1 MKCIKIISFVVC
13 MAAVTS
19 FTSCSQKVSVQPVR
33 DENRTFADSGTMGGR
48 GEMSGSGNSAETMKI
63 TSENA
68 VDLSLLTGDEKNVSD
83 IKADSSLYLNLS
95 DLSYSKDGSSY
106 EALAYGKEVKVSDG
120 ISIKVSQ
127 SQSAGSYVKVSSSDS
142 TVRVVLSGTLKDGN
156 VEIEPKKN
164 STLLL
169 ELDGA
174 SISSLNYA
182 PINVSKASQTY
193 LVLTGK
199 NVLNDGRQYGRG
211 YSEVQGV
218 DYYSSDYSGEIEEG
232 AEVTKIWEEGSDT
245 KGSLY
250 TKGSL
255 IISGN
260 GSLDVNEGYKH
271 GIYAKDYIHVISGT
285 VTVNSSGRNCVRS
298 QNGFVME
305 GGTLNLNGT
314 GTHTNDQSRGIIV
327 EGDEENPGEGFIYIS
342 DGTVNI
348 NTTGKAI
355 SAKWDIEEDAETETT
370 DDDPNPVVVITGG
383 TFSITTSASVIED
396 EWSQNVTYHDVDG
409 IEVTEKESSSP
420 EGIEGKL
427 GVVIS
432 GGTFDINTTDD
443 SINASRDGD
452 GYVNISGG
460 KIYASSAK
468 GDCIDSN
475 GDINISGGTIVAL
488 STLGSEDG
496 FDCDGDLTFTGGLA
510 VGVSGSSRVYA
521 STSNKNNTQNVF
533 VLGSSVT
540 GSAGTTMA
548 VEDSS
553 GNPVFAFAIP
563 SGLSYG
569 LVVISSPNLESGK
582 TYSVKSGVSVSGGEN
597 FHGLY
602 TSMPK
607 VSGGSGDTSI
617 KTESGT
623 LVYNEGVSEGGF
635 GGFGGFGMGDPRSAD
650 GFPGGDF
657 KPGEMPP
664 DFNPDNFPGG
674 DFKPGDFPPDMN
686 GNRPERPNGEM
697 KGGKEGK
704 KKTR

>member
-1 MKCIKIISFVVC
+1 MKCIKIISFLAC

-19 FTSCSQKVSVQPVR
+19 FTSCSQKVSAQPVR
-33 DENRTFADSGTMGGR
+33 DENRTFAASGKMGGR
-48 GEMSGSGNSAETMKI
+48 GGMSGSGNSAETMKI

-68 VDLSLLTGDEKNVSD
+68 VDLSLLTGDEKKVSD
-83 IKADSSLYLNLS
+83 IKADSSLYVNLS

-106 EALAYGKEVKVSDG
+106 EALAYGEDVKVSDG

-142 TVRVVLSGTLKDGN
+142 TVKVVLSGTLKDGN

-211 YSEVQGV
+211 YSESQGV

-232 AEVTKIWEEGSDT
+232 AEVTKTWEEGSDT

-250 TKGSL
+250 AKGSL

-314 GTHTNDQSRGIIV
+314 GKHTNDQSRGIIV

-342 DGTVNI
+342 GGDVTI
-348 NTTGKAI
+348 NTVGKAI
-355 SAKWDIEEDAETETT
+355 SAKWDIEEDAETEST
-370 DDDPNPVVVITGG
+370 DDDPKPVVVITGG
-383 TFSITTSASVIED
+383 NFDITTSGQVIDD
-396 EWSQNVTYHDVDG
+396 EWSGNVTYYDSDG

-427 GVVIS
+427 GVVIE
-432 GGTFDINTTDD
+432 GGNFVIRTTDD
-443 SINASRDGD
+443 SINASRDG
-452 GYVNISGG
+452 GAFVNISGG
-460 KIYASSAK
+460 KLYASSSR

-475 GDINISGGTIVAL
+475 GDINISGGTLVAL

-496 FDCDGDLTFTGGLA
+496 FDCDGDLTFTGGVA
-510 VGVSGSSRVYA
+510 AGISGASKSYA
-521 STSNKNNTQNVF
+521 SSSNKNNSQNVF
-533 VLGSSVT
+533 VLGSSVA
-540 GSAGTTMA
+540 GKAGTTMA

-553 GNPVFAFAIP
+553 GKAVFAFTIP
-563 SGLSYG
+563 SGISYG
-569 LVVISSPNLESGK
+569 LVTISSPNLETGK
-582 TYSVKSGVSVSGGEN
+582 TYSVKSGVTVSGGEN
-597 FHGLY
+597 YYGLY
-602 TSMPK
+602 TSMPS

-617 KTESGT
+617 STEEGSFVYSSGAA
-623 LVYNEGVSEGGF
+623 EGGF
-635 GGFGGFGMGDPRSAD
+635 GRFGMGGARAGD
-650 GFPGGDF
+650 GNF
-657 KPGEMPP
+657 PP
-664 DFNPDNFPGG
+664 DGFNPDMMPEGFEGKG
-674 DFKPGDFPPDMN
+674 MKGE
-686 GNRPERPNGEM
+686 RPEPGMRGENEGRNGGM
-697 KGGKEGK
+697 KKM
-704 KKTR
+704 R

>member
-19 FTSCSQKVSVQPVR
+19 FTSCSQKVSAQPVR
-33 DENRTFADSGTMGGR
+33 DENRTFAASGKMGGR
-48 GEMSGSGNSAETMKI
+48 GGMSGSGNSAETMKI

-83 IKADSSLYLNLS
+83 IKADSSLYVDLS

-106 EALAYGKEVKVSDG
+106 EALAYGEEVTVSDG

-127 SQSAGSYVKVSSSDS
+127 SQSAGSYIKVSTSDS

-211 YSEVQGV
+211 YSESQGV
-218 DYYSSDYSGEIEEG
+218 DYYSSDYSGDIEEG
-232 AEVTKIWEEGSDT
+232 AEVTKTWEEGSDT
-245 KGSLY
+245 KGSIY

-271 GIYAKDYIHVISGT
+271 GIYSKDYIHLISGT
-285 VTVNSSGRNCVRS
+285 VNVTTTGRNCIRS

-305 GGTLNLNGT
+305 GGTVNLTGT
-314 GTHTNDQSRGIIV
+314 GSHTNDQSRGIIV

-342 DGTVNI
+342 GGDVTI
-348 NTTGKAI
+348 NTVGKAI
-355 SAKWDIEEDAETETT
+355 SAKWDIEEDAETEST
-370 DDDPNPVVVITGG
+370 DDDPKPVVVITGG
-383 TFSITTSASVIED
+383 NFDITTSGQVIDD
-396 EWSQNVTYHDVDG
+396 EWSGNVTYYDSDG

-427 GVVIS
+427 GVVIED
-432 GGTFDINTTDD
+432 GNFVIRTTDD
-443 SINASRDGD
+443 SINASRDG
-452 GYVNISGG
+452 GAFVNISGG
-460 KIYASSAK
+460 KIYASSSR

-496 FDCDGDLTFTGGLA
+496 FDCDGDLTFTGGVA
-510 VGVSGSSRVYA
+510 AGISGASKSYA
-521 STSNKNNTQNVF
+521 SSSNKNNSQNVF
-533 VLGSSVT
+533 VLGSSLA
-540 GSAGTTMA
+540 GKAGTTMA

-553 GNPVFAFAIP
+553 GKAVFAFTIP
-563 SGLSYG
+563 SGISYG
-569 LVVISSPNLESGK
+569 LVTISSPNLETGK
-582 TYSVKSGVSVSGGEN
+582 TYSVKSGVTVSGGEN
-597 FHGLY
+597 YYGLY
-602 TSMPK
+602 TSMPS

-617 KTESGT
+617 KTEEGSFVYSSGA
-623 LVYNEGVSEGGF
+623 VEGGF
-635 GGFGGFGMGDPRSAD
+635 GRFGMGGARAGD
-650 GFPGGDF
+650 GNF
-657 KPGEMPP
+657 PP
-664 DFNPDNFPGG
+664 DGFNPDMMPEGFEGKG
-674 DFKPGDFPPDMN
+674 MKGE
-686 GNRPERPNGEM
+686 RPEPGMRGENQGRNSGM
-697 KGGKEGK
+697 KKM
-704 KKTR
+704 R

>member
-19 FTSCSQKVSVQPVR
+19 FTSCSQKVSAQPVR
-33 DENRTFADSGTMGGR
+33 DENRTFAASGKMGGR
-48 GEMSGSGNSAETMKI
+48 EGMSGSGNSAETMKI

-68 VDLSLLTGDEKNVSD
+68 VDLSLLTGDEKKVSN

-106 EALAYGKEVKVSDG
+106 EALAYGEDVKVSDG

-285 VTVNSSGRNCVRS
+285 VNVTTTGRNCIRS

-305 GGTLNLNGT
+305 GGTVNLTGT
-314 GTHTNDQSRGIIV
+314 GSHTNDQSRGIVV
-327 EGDEENPGEGFIYIS
+327 EGDEENPGEGFIYIT
-342 DGTVNI
+342 DGNVNI

-355 SAKWDIEEDAETETT
+355 SAKWDIEEDAETEST
-370 DDDPNPVVVITGG
+370 DDDPKPVVVITGG
-383 TFSITTSASVIED
+383 NFDITTSGQVIDD
-396 EWSQNVTYHDVDG
+396 EWSGNVTYYDSDG

-427 GVVIS
+427 GIIIEGGNFVIR
-432 GGTFDINTTDD
+432 TTDD
-443 SINASRDGD
+443 SINASRDG
-452 GYVNISGG
+452 GAFVNISGG
-460 KIYASSAK
+460 KIYASSSR

-475 GDINISGGTIVAL
+475 GDINISGGTLVAL

-496 FDCDGDLTFTGGLA
+496 FDCDGDLTFTGGVA
-510 VGVSGSSRVYA
+510 AGISGASKSYA
-521 STSNKNNTQNVF
+521 SSSNKNNSQNVF
-533 VLGSSVT
+533 VLGSSVA
-540 GSAGTTMA
+540 GKAGTTMA

-553 GNPVFAFAIP
+553 GKAVFAFTIP
-563 SGLSYG
+563 SGISYG
-569 LVVISSPNLESGK
+569 LVTISSPNLETGK
-582 TYSVKSGVSVSGGEN
+582 TYSVKSGVTVSGGEN
-597 FHGLY
+597 YYGLY
-602 TSMPK
+602 TSMPS
-607 VSGGSGDTSI
+607 VSGDTSI
-617 KTESGT
+617 STEEGSFVYSSGAA
-623 LVYNEGVSEGGF
+623 EGGF
-635 GGFGGFGMGDPRSAD
+635 GRFGMGGARAGD
-650 GFPGGDF
+650 GNF
-657 KPGEMPP
+657 PP
-664 DFNPDNFPGG
+664 DGFNPDMMPEGFEGKG
-674 DFKPGDFPPDMN
+674 MKGE
-686 GNRPERPNGEM
+686 RPEPGMRGENEGRNGGM
-697 KGGKEGK
+697 KKM
-704 KKTR
+704 R

>member
-19 FTSCSQKVSVQPVR
+19 FTSCSQKVSAQPVR
-33 DENRTFADSGTMGGR
+33 DENRTFAASGKMGGR
-48 GEMSGSGNSAETMKI
+48 EGMSGSGNSAETMKI

-68 VDLSLLTGDEKNVSD
+68 VDLSLLTGDEKKVSN

-106 EALAYGKEVKVSDG
+106 EALAYGEDVKVSDG

-285 VTVNSSGRNCVRS
+285 VNVTTTGRNCIRS

-305 GGTLNLNGT
+305 GGTVNLTGT
-314 GTHTNDQSRGIIV
+314 GSHTNDQSRGIVV
-327 EGDEENPGEGFIYIS
+327 EGDEENPGEGFIYIT
-342 DGTVNI
+342 DGNVNI

-355 SAKWDIEEDAETETT
+355 SAKWDIEEDAETEST
-370 DDDPNPVVVITGG
+370 DDDPKPVVVITGG
-383 TFSITTSASVIED
+383 NFDITTSGQVIDD
-396 EWSQNVTYHDVDG
+396 EWSGNVTYYDSDG

-427 GVVIS
+427 GIIIEGGNFVIR
-432 GGTFDINTTDD
+432 TTDD
-443 SINASRDGD
+443 SINASRDG
-452 GYVNISGG
+452 GAFVNISGG
-460 KIYASSAK
+460 KIYASSSR

-475 GDINISGGTIVAL
+475 GDINISGGTLVAL

-496 FDCDGDLTFTGGLA
+496 FDCDGDLTFTGGVA
-510 VGVSGSSRVYA
+510 AGISGASKSYA
-521 STSNKNNTQNVF
+521 SSSNKNNSQNVF
-533 VLGSSVT
+533 VLGSSVA
-540 GSAGTTMA
+540 GKAGTTMA

-553 GNPVFAFAIP
+553 GKAVFAFTIP
-563 SGLSYG
+563 SGISYG
-569 LVVISSPNLESGK
+569 LVTISSPNLETGK
-582 TYSVKSGVSVSGGEN
+582 TYRVKSGVTVSGGEN
-597 FHGLY
+597 YYGLY
-602 TSMPK
+602 TSMPS
-607 VSGGSGDTSI
+607 VSGDTSI
-617 KTESGT
+617 STEEGSFVYSSGAA
-623 LVYNEGVSEGGF
+623 EGGF
-635 GGFGGFGMGDPRSAD
+635 GRFGMGGARAGD
-650 GFPGGDF
+650 GNF
-657 KPGEMPP
+657 PP
-664 DFNPDNFPGG
+664 DGFNPDMMPEGFEGKG
-674 DFKPGDFPPDMN
+674 MKGE
-686 GNRPERPNGEM
+686 RPEPGMRGENEGRNGGM
-697 KGGKEGK
+697 KKM
-704 KKTR
+704 R

>member
-1 MKCIKIISFVVC
+1 MKRIKFIPLLFTLIALGSFSSC
-13 MAAVTS
+13 TS
-19 FTSCSQKVSVQPVR
+19 KDSAQPVMGQMPV
-33 DENRTFADSGTMGGR
+33 SGERMPFGGGR
-48 GEMSGSGNSAETMKI
+48 GEMGEMGGMNHSGNSEKTMKI
-63 TSENA
+63 TAENA
-68 VDLSLLTGDEKNVSD
+68 VDLSLLTGNEASLSD
-83 IKADSSLYLNLS
+83 IDVTDTLSLNLGN
-95 DLSYSKDGSSY
+95 LSYSFNGSSSKTL
-106 EALAYGKEVKVSDG
+106 EADKKTELSDD
-120 ISIKVSQ
+120 ISIKIEKTE
-127 SQSAGSYVKVSSSDS
+127 SAGTYIKITSDASNVK
-142 TVRVVLSGTLKDGN
+142 VVLSGTLKKGS

-164 STLLL
+164 SNLVL
-169 ELDGA
+169 ELNGA
-174 SISSLNYA
+174 SISSVNYA
-182 PINVSKASQTY
+182 PINVSKAAATY
-193 LVLTGK
+193 LVLAGNNTLK
-199 NVLNDGRQYGRG
+199 DGRVYGTG
-211 YSEVQGV
+211 YSKSEGT
-218 DYYSSDYSGEIEEG
+218 DYYTSSFSGTAEDG
-232 AEVTKIWEEGSDT
+232 AELTEKWAQGKDT
-245 KGSLY
+245 KASLY

-255 IISGN
+255 IISDN
-260 GSLDVNEGYKH
+260 GKLTVNEDYKH
-271 GIYAKDYIHVISGT
+271 GIYAKDYIHVLSGT
-285 VTVNSSGRNCVRS
+285 ITVNTSGRNCIRS

-355 SAKWDIEEDAETETT
+355 SAKWDIEEDAGTETT

-383 TFSITTSASVIED
+383 TFNIKTTAGVIED
-396 EWSQNVTYHDVDG
+396 EWSQNISYHDVDG
-409 IEVTEKESSSP
+409 IEVTEKESCSP

-432 GGTFDINTTDD
+432 GGTFEINTTDD
-443 SINASRDGD
+443 SINASRDGNA
-452 GYVNISGG
+452 YVNISGG
-460 KIYASSAK
+460 KIYASSSK
-468 GDCIDSN
+468 GDCMDSN

-510 VGVSGSSRVYA
+510 VGVSGSTRNYA
-521 STSNKNNTQNVF
+521 SGTNKNSTQNLF
-533 VLGSSVT
+533 ILGSSVT
-540 GSAGTTMA
+540 GSAGKTMA

-553 GNPVFAFAIP
+553 GNPVFVFTIP

-569 LVVISSPNLESGK
+569 LVAISSPDFESGK
-582 TYSVKSGVSVSGGEN
+582 TYSVKSDVKVKGGEN

-602 TSMPK
+602 TTMPS
-607 VSGGSGDTSI
+607 VSGGSGDTEI
-617 KTESGT
+617 KTENGT
-623 LVYNEGVSEGGF
+623 LVYKTGVTEGGF
-635 GGFGGFGMGDPRSAD
+635 

-674 DFKPGDFPPDMN
+674 DFKPGDFPPNMN
-686 GNRPERPNGEM
+686 GNRPERPNGDM

>member
-19 FTSCSQKVSVQPVR
+19 FTSCSQKVSAQPVR
-33 DENRTFADSGTMGGR
+33 DENRTFAASGKMGGR
-48 GEMSGSGNSAETMKI
+48 EGMSGSGNSAETMKI

-68 VDLSLLTGDEKNVSD
+68 VDLSLLTGDEKKVSN

-106 EALAYGKEVKVSDG
+106 EALAYGEDVKVSDG

-169 ELDGA
+169 EHDGA

-285 VTVNSSGRNCVRS
+285 VNVTTTGRNCIRS

-305 GGTLNLNGT
+305 GGTVNLTGT
-314 GTHTNDQSRGIIV
+314 GSHTNDQSRGIVV
-327 EGDEENPGEGFIYIS
+327 EGDEENPGEGFIYIT
-342 DGTVNI
+342 DGNVNI

-355 SAKWDIEEDAETETT
+355 SAKWDIEEDAETEST
-370 DDDPNPVVVITGG
+370 DDDPKPVVVITGG
-383 TFSITTSASVIED
+383 NFDITTSGQVIDD
-396 EWSQNVTYHDVDG
+396 EWSGNVTYYDSDG

-427 GVVIS
+427 GIIIEGGNFVIR
-432 GGTFDINTTDD
+432 TTDD
-443 SINASRDGD
+443 SINASRDG
-452 GYVNISGG
+452 GAFVNISGG
-460 KIYASSAK
+460 KVYASSSK

-475 GDINISGGTIVAL
+475 GDINISGGTLVAL

-496 FDCDGDLTFTGGLA
+496 FDCDGDLTFTGGVA
-510 VGVSGSSRVYA
+510 AGISGASKSYA
-521 STSNKNNTQNVF
+521 SSSNKNNSQNVF
-533 VLGSSVT
+533 VLGSSVA
-540 GSAGTTMA
+540 GKAGTTMA

-553 GNPVFAFAIP
+553 GKAVFAFTIP
-563 SGLSYG
+563 SGISYG
-569 LVVISSPNLESGK
+569 LVTISSPNLETGK
-582 TYSVKSGVSVSGGEN
+582 TYSVKSGVTVSGGEN
-597 FHGLY
+597 YYGLY
-602 TSMPK
+602 TSMPS
-607 VSGGSGDTSI
+607 VSGDTSI
-617 KTESGT
+617 STEEGSFVYSSGAA
-623 LVYNEGVSEGGF
+623 EGGF
-635 GGFGGFGMGDPRSAD
+635 GRFGMGGARAGD
-650 GFPGGDF
+650 GNF
-657 KPGEMPP
+657 PP
-664 DFNPDNFPGG
+664 DGFNPDMMPEGFEGKG
-674 DFKPGDFPPDMN
+674 MKGE
-686 GNRPERPNGEM
+686 RPEPGMRGENEGRNGGM
-697 KGGKEGK
+697 KKM
-704 KKTR
+704 R

>member
-19 FTSCSQKVSVQPVR
+19 FTSCSQKVSAQPVR
-33 DENRTFADSGTMGGR
+33 DENRGFGGQGGMGG
-48 GEMSGSGNSAETMKI
+48 MSGSGNSAETMKI

-68 VDLSLLTGDEKNVSD
+68 VDLSLLTGDEKKVSD

-106 EALAYGKEVKVSDG
+106 EALAYGEEVKVSDG

-127 SQSAGSYVKVSSSDS
+127 SESAGSYIKVSSSDS
-142 TVRVVLSGTLKDGN
+142 TVKVVLSGTLQDGN

-211 YSEVQGV
+211 YSESQGV
-218 DYYSSDYSGEIEEG
+218 DYYSSDYSGDIEEG
-232 AEVTKIWEEGSDT
+232 AEVTKTWEEGSDT

-250 TKGSL
+250 AKGSL

-271 GIYAKDYIHVISGT
+271 GIYSKDYIHLISGT
-285 VTVNSSGRNCVRS
+285 VNVTTTGRNCIRS

-305 GGTLNLNGT
+305 GGTINLTGT
-314 GTHTNDQSRGIIV
+314 GSHTNDQSRGIIV
-327 EGDEENPGEGFIYIS
+327 EGDEENPREGFIYIS
-342 DGTVNI
+342 GGDVTI
-348 NTTGKAI
+348 NTVGKAI
-355 SAKWDIEEDAETETT
+355 SAKWDIEEDAETEST
-370 DDDPNPVVVITGG
+370 DDDPKPVVVITGG
-383 TFSITTSASVIED
+383 NFDITTSGQVIDD
-396 EWSQNVTYHDVDG
+396 EWSGNVTYYDSDG

-427 GVVIS
+427 GVVIED
-432 GGTFDINTTDD
+432 GNFAIRTTDD
-443 SINASRDGD
+443 SINASRDG
-452 GYVNISGG
+452 GAFVNISGG
-460 KIYASSAK
+460 KVYASSSR

-475 GDINISGGTIVAL
+475 GDINISGGTLVAL

-496 FDCDGDLTFTGGLA
+496 FDCDGDLTFTGGIA
-510 VGVSGSSRVYA
+510 AGISGASKSYA
-521 STSNKNNTQNVF
+521 SSSNKNNSQNVF
-533 VLGSSVT
+533 VLGSSVA
-540 GSAGTTMA
+540 GKAGTTMA

-553 GNPVFAFAIP
+553 GKAVFAFTIP
-563 SGLSYG
+563 SGISYG
-569 LVVISSPNLESGK
+569 LVTISSPNLGTGK
-582 TYSVKSGVSVSGGEN
+582 TYSVKSGVTVSGGEN
-597 FHGLY
+597 YYGLY
-602 TSMPK
+602 TSMPS

-617 KTESGT
+617 RTEEGSFVYSSGAA
-623 LVYNEGVSEGGF
+623 EGGF
-635 GGFGGFGMGDPRSAD
+635 GRFGMGGARAGD
-650 GFPGGDF
+650 GNF
-657 KPGEMPP
+657 PP
-664 DFNPDNFPGG
+664 DGFNPDMMPEGFEGKG
-674 DFKPGDFPPDMN
+674 MKGE
-686 GNRPERPNGEM
+686 RPEPGMRGENEGRNGGM
-697 KGGKEGK
+697 KKM
-704 KKTR
+704 R

>member
-1 MKCIKIISFVVC
+1 MKCIKIISFLAC

-19 FTSCSQKVSVQPVR
+19 FASCSQKVSAQPVR
-33 DENRTFADSGTMGGR
+33 DENRTFAASGKMGGR
-48 GEMSGSGNSAETMKI
+48 GGMSGSGNSAETMKI

-68 VDLSLLTGDEKNVSD
+68 VDLSLLTGDEKKVSD

-127 SQSAGSYVKVSSSDS
+127 SQSAGSYIKVSTSDS

-271 GIYAKDYIHVISGT
+271 GIYSKDYIHLISGT
-285 VTVNSSGRNCVRS
+285 VNVMTTGRNCIRS

-305 GGTLNLNGT
+305 GGTVNLTGT
-314 GTHTNDQSRGIIV
+314 GSHTNDQSRGIIV

-342 DGTVNI
+342 GGDVTI
-348 NTTGKAI
+348 NTVGKAI
-355 SAKWDIEEDAETETT
+355 STKWDIEEDAETEST
-370 DDDPNPVVVITGG
+370 DDDPKPVVVITGG
-383 TFSITTSASVIED
+383 NFDITTSGQVIDD
-396 EWSQNVTYHDVDG
+396 EWSGNVTYYDSDG

-427 GVVIS
+427 GVVIED
-432 GGTFDINTTDD
+432 GNFVIRTTDD
-443 SINASRDGD
+443 SINASRDG
-452 GYVNISGG
+452 GAFVNISGG
-460 KIYASSAK
+460 KIYASSSR

-475 GDINISGGTIVAL
+475 GDINISGGTLVAL

-496 FDCDGDLTFTGGLA
+496 FDCDGDLTFTGGVA
-510 VGVSGSSRVYA
+510 AGISGASKSYA
-521 STSNKNNTQNVF
+521 SSSNKNNSQNVF
-533 VLGSSVT
+533 VLGSSLA
-540 GSAGTTMA
+540 GKAGTTMA

-553 GNPVFAFAIP
+553 GKAVFAFTIP
-563 SGLSYG
+563 SGISYG
-569 LVVISSPNLESGK
+569 LVTISSPNLETGK
-582 TYSVKSGVSVSGGEN
+582 TYSVKSGVTVSGGEN
-597 FHGLY
+597 YYGLY
-602 TSMPK
+602 TSMPS

-617 KTESGT
+617 STEEDSFVYSSGAA
-623 LVYNEGVSEGGF
+623 EGGF
-635 GGFGGFGMGDPRSAD
+635 GRFGMGGARVGD
-650 GFPGGDF
+650 GNF
-657 KPGEMPP
+657 PP
-664 DFNPDNFPGG
+664 DGFNPDMMPEGFEGKG
-674 DFKPGDFPPDMN
+674 MKGE
-686 GNRPERPNGEM
+686 RPEPGIREENEGRNGGM
-697 KGGKEGK
+697 KKM
-704 KKTR
+704 R

>member
-19 FTSCSQKVSVQPVR
+19 FTSCSQKVSAQPVR
-33 DENRTFADSGTMGGR
+33 DENRTFAASGKMGGR
-48 GEMSGSGNSAETMKI
+48 EGMSGSGNSAETMKI

-68 VDLSLLTGDEKNVSD
+68 VDLSLLTGDEKKVSN

-106 EALAYGKEVKVSDG
+106 EALAYGEDVKVSDG

-285 VTVNSSGRNCVRS
+285 VNVTTTGRNCIRS

-305 GGTLNLNGT
+305 GGTVNLTGT
-314 GTHTNDQSRGIIV
+314 GSHTNDQSRGIVV
-327 EGDEENPGEGFIYIS
+327 EGDEENPGEGFIYIT
-342 DGTVNI
+342 DGNVNI

-355 SAKWDIEEDAETETT
+355 SAKWDIEEDAETEST
-370 DDDPNPVVVITGG
+370 DDDPKPVVVITGG
-383 TFSITTSASVIED
+383 NFDITTSGQVIDD
-396 EWSQNVTYHDVDG
+396 EWSGNVTYYDSDG

-427 GVVIS
+427 GITIEGGNFVIR
-432 GGTFDINTTDD
+432 TTDD
-443 SINASRDGD
+443 SINASRDG
-452 GYVNISGG
+452 GAFVNISGG
-460 KIYASSAK
+460 KIYASSSR

-475 GDINISGGTIVAL
+475 GDINISGGTLVAL

-496 FDCDGDLTFTGGLA
+496 FDCDGDLTFTGGVA
-510 VGVSGSSRVYA
+510 AGISGASKSYA
-521 STSNKNNTQNVF
+521 SSSNKNNSQNVF
-533 VLGSSVT
+533 VLGSSVA
-540 GSAGTTMA
+540 GKAGTTMA

-553 GNPVFAFAIP
+553 GKAVFAFTIP
-563 SGLSYG
+563 SGISYG
-569 LVVISSPNLESGK
+569 LVTISSPNLETGK
-582 TYSVKSGVSVSGGEN
+582 TYRVKSGVTVSGGEN
-597 FHGLY
+597 YYGLY
-602 TSMPK
+602 TSMPS
-607 VSGGSGDTSI
+607 VSGDTSI
-617 KTESGT
+617 STEEGSFVYSSGAA
-623 LVYNEGVSEGGF
+623 EGGF
-635 GGFGGFGMGDPRSAD
+635 GRFGMGGARAGD
-650 GFPGGDF
+650 GNF
-657 KPGEMPP
+657 PP
-664 DFNPDNFPGG
+664 DGFNPDMMPEGFEGKG
-674 DFKPGDFPPDMN
+674 MKGE
-686 GNRPERPNGEM
+686 RPEPGMRGENEGRNGGM
-697 KGGKEGK
+697 KKM
-704 KKTR
+704 R

>member
-1 MKCIKIISFVVC
+1 MKITKSFCIALTLAMLCSLP
-13 MAAVTS
+13 
-19 FTSCSQKVSVQPVR
+19 SCSQKITAKPGNGG
-33 DENRTFADSGTMGGR
+33 DKASGNGPFGM
-48 GEMSGSGNSAETMKI
+48 ESMSNSGNSEKTMKI
-63 TSENA
+63 TAENA
-68 VDLSLLTGDEKNVSD
+68 VDLSLLTGDEKSLSEVQVED
-83 IKADSSLYLNLS
+83 TLYLNLS
-95 DLSYSKDGSSY
+95 NLTYGQNSSASQVLAIGEKAELNENISL
-106 EALAYGKEVKVSDG
+106 EAEASDAAG
-120 ISIKVSQ
+120 TYIKVTSEE
-127 SQSAGSYVKVSSSDS
+127 SAVKI
-142 TVRVVLSGTLKDGN
+142 VLSGTLEKGS

-164 STLLL
+164 SSLVL
-169 ELDGA
+169 ELNSA
-174 SISSLNYA
+174 SITSVNYA
-182 PINVSKASQTY
+182 PINVSKAAATY
-193 LVLTGK
+193 LVLTGNNTLK
-199 NVLNDGRQYGRG
+199 DGRVYGTG
-211 YSEVQGV
+211 YSKSEGT
-218 DYYSSDYSGEIEEG
+218 DYYTSSFSGTAEDG
-232 AEVTKIWEEGSDT
+232 AELTEKWAQGKDT
-245 KGSLY
+245 KASLY

-255 IISGN
+255 IISGEGN
-260 GSLDVNEGYKH
+260 LTVNEEYKH
-271 GIYAKDYIHVISGT
+271 GIYAKDYIHVLSGT
-285 VTVNSSGRNCVRS
+285 ITVNTSGRNCIRS

-348 NTTGKAI
+348 NTTGRAI
-355 SAKWDIEEDAETETT
+355 SAKWDIEEDAGTDTT

-409 IEVTEKESSSP
+409 IEVTEKESCSP

-460 KIYASSAK
+460 KIYASSSK

-553 GNPVFAFAIP
+553 GNPVFAFTIP

-569 LVVISSPNLESGK
+569 LVVISSPNLELGK
-582 TYSVKSGVSVSGGEN
+582 TYSVKSAVNVSGGQN

-602 TSMPK
+602 TVMPS
-607 VSGGSGDTSI
+607 VSGGSGDTEI

-635 GGFGGFGMGDPRSAD
+635 GGFGEFGMGDPRSAD

-686 GNRPERPNGEM
+686 GNRPERPNGDM
-697 KGGKEGK
+697 KGGKEGN

>member
-1 MKCIKIISFVVC
+1 

-19 FTSCSQKVSVQPVR
+19 FTSCSQKVSAQPVR
-33 DENRTFADSGTMGGR
+33 DENRGFGGQGGMGG
-48 GEMSGSGNSAETMKI
+48 MSGSGNSAETMKI

-68 VDLSLLTGDEKNVSD
+68 VDLSLLTGDEKKVSD

-106 EALAYGKEVKVSDG
+106 EALAYGEEVKVSDG

-127 SQSAGSYVKVSSSDS
+127 SESAGSYIKVSSSDS
-142 TVRVVLSGTLKDGN
+142 TVKVVLSGTLQDGN

-211 YSEVQGV
+211 YSESQGV
-218 DYYSSDYSGEIEEG
+218 DYYSSDYSGDIEEG
-232 AEVTKIWEEGSDT
+232 AEVTKTWEEGSDT

-250 TKGSL
+250 AKGSL

-271 GIYAKDYIHVISGT
+271 GIYSKDYIHLISGT
-285 VTVNSSGRNCVRS
+285 VNVTTTGRNCIRS

-305 GGTLNLNGT
+305 GGTINLTGT
-314 GTHTNDQSRGIIV
+314 GSHTNDQSRGIIV
-327 EGDEENPGEGFIYIS
+327 EGDEENPREGFIYIS
-342 DGTVNI
+342 GGDVTI
-348 NTTGKAI
+348 NTVGKAI
-355 SAKWDIEEDAETETT
+355 SAKWDIEEDAETEST
-370 DDDPNPVVVITGG
+370 DDDPKPVVVITGG
-383 TFSITTSASVIED
+383 NFDITTSGQVIDD
-396 EWSQNVTYHDVDG
+396 EWSGNVTYYDSDG

-427 GVVIS
+427 GVVIED
-432 GGTFDINTTDD
+432 GNFAIRTTDD
-443 SINASRDGD
+443 SINASRDG
-452 GYVNISGG
+452 GAFVNISGG
-460 KIYASSAK
+460 KVYASSSR

-475 GDINISGGTIVAL
+475 GDINISGGTLVAL

-496 FDCDGDLTFTGGLA
+496 FDCDGDLTFTGGIA
-510 VGVSGSSRVYA
+510 AGISGASKSYA
-521 STSNKNNTQNVF
+521 SSSNKNNSQNVF
-533 VLGSSVT
+533 VLGSSVA
-540 GSAGTTMA
+540 GKAGTTMA

-553 GNPVFAFAIP
+553 GKAVFAFTIP
-563 SGLSYG
+563 SGISYG
-569 LVVISSPNLESGK
+569 LVTISSPNLGTGK
-582 TYSVKSGVSVSGGEN
+582 TYSVKSGVTVSGGEN
-597 FHGLY
+597 YYGLY
-602 TSMPK
+602 TSMPS

-617 KTESGT
+617 RTEEGSFVYSSGAA
-623 LVYNEGVSEGGF
+623 EGGF
-635 GGFGGFGMGDPRSAD
+635 GRFGMGGARAGD
-650 GFPGGDF
+650 GNF
-657 KPGEMPP
+657 PP
-664 DFNPDNFPGG
+664 DGFNPDMMPEGFEGKG
-674 DFKPGDFPPDMN
+674 MKGE
-686 GNRPERPNGEM
+686 RPEPGMRGENEGRNGGM
-697 KGGKEGK
+697 KKM
-704 KKTR
+704 R

>member
-19 FTSCSQKVSVQPVR
+19 FTSCSQKVSAQPVR
-33 DENRTFADSGTMGGR
+33 DENRTFADSGKMGGR
-48 GEMSGSGNSAETMKI
+48 GGMSGSGNSAETMKI

-68 VDLSLLTGDEKNVSD
+68 VDLSLLTGDEKKVSD

-106 EALAYGKEVKVSDG
+106 EALAYGEEVKVSDG

-127 SQSAGSYVKVSSSDS
+127 SQSAGSYIKVSSSDS
-142 TVRVVLSGTLKDGN
+142 TVKVVLSGTLKDGN

-218 DYYSSDYSGEIEEG
+218 DYYSSDYSGDIEEG

-250 TKGSL
+250 AKGSL

-271 GIYAKDYIHVISGT
+271 GIYSKDYIHLISGT
-285 VTVNSSGRNCVRS
+285 VNVTTTGRNCIRS

-305 GGTLNLNGT
+305 GGTVNLTGT
-314 GTHTNDQSRGIIV
+314 GSHTNDQSRGIVV

-342 DGTVNI
+342 GGDVTI
-348 NTTGKAI
+348 NTVGKAI
-355 SAKWDIEEDAETETT
+355 SAKWDIEEDAETEST
-370 DDDPNPVVVITGG
+370 DDDPKPVVVITGG
-383 TFSITTSASVIED
+383 NFNITTSGQVVDD
-396 EWSQNVTYHDVDG
+396 EWSGSVTYYDSDG

-427 GVVIS
+427 GVVIED
-432 GGTFDINTTDD
+432 GNFVIRTTDD
-443 SINASRDGD
+443 SINASRDG
-452 GYVNISGG
+452 GAFVNISGG
-460 KIYASSAK
+460 KIYASSSR

-475 GDINISGGTIVAL
+475 GDINISGGTLVAL

-496 FDCDGDLTFTGGLA
+496 FDCDGDLTFTGGIA
-510 VGVSGSSRVYA
+510 AGISGASKSYA
-521 STSNKNNTQNVF
+521 SSSNKNNSQNVF
-533 VLGSSVT
+533 VLGSSVA
-540 GSAGTTMA
+540 GKAGTTMA

-553 GNPVFAFAIP
+553 GKAVFAFTIP
-563 SGLSYG
+563 SGISYG
-569 LVVISSPNLESGK
+569 LVTISSPNLETGK
-582 TYSVKSGVSVSGGEN
+582 TYSVKSGVTVSGGEN
-597 FHGLY
+597 YCGLY
-602 TSMPK
+602 TSMPS

-617 KTESGT
+617 RTEEGSFVYSSGAA
-623 LVYNEGVSEGGF
+623 EGGF
-635 GGFGGFGMGDPRSAD
+635 GRFGMGGARAGD
-650 GFPGGDF
+650 GIF
-657 KPGEMPP
+657 PP
-664 DFNPDNFPGG
+664 DGFNPDMMSEGFEGKG
-674 DFKPGDFPPDMN
+674 MKGE
-686 GNRPERPNGEM
+686 RPEPGMRGENEGRNGGM
-697 KGGKEGK
+697 KKM
-704 KKTR
+704 R

>member
-1 MKCIKIISFVVC
+1 MS
-13 MAAVTS
+13 AVTA
-19 FTSCSQKVSVQPVR
+19 FTSCSQKVSAQPVR
-33 DENRTFADSGTMGGR
+33 DENRGFGGPGGMGG
-48 GEMSGSGNSAETMKI
+48 MSGSGNSAETMKI

-68 VDLSLLTGDEKNVSD
+68 VDLSLLTGDEKKVSD

-106 EALAYGKEVKVSDG
+106 EALAYGEEVKVSDG

-142 TVRVVLSGTLKDGN
+142 TVKVVLSGTLKDGN

-218 DYYSSDYSGEIEEG
+218 DYYSSDYSGDIEEG
-232 AEVTKIWEEGSDT
+232 AEVTKTWEEGSDT

-250 TKGSL
+250 AKGSL

-271 GIYAKDYIHVISGT
+271 GIYSKDYIHLISGT
-285 VTVNSSGRNCVRS
+285 VNVTTTGRNCIRS

-305 GGTLNLNGT
+305 GGTVNLNGT
-314 GTHTNDQSRGIIV
+314 GSHTNDQSRGIIV

-342 DGTVNI
+342 GGDVTI
-348 NTTGKAI
+348 NTVGKAI
-355 SAKWDIEEDAETETT
+355 SAKWDIEEDAETEST
-370 DDDPNPVVVITGG
+370 DDDPKPVVVITGG
-383 TFSITTSASVIED
+383 NFDITTSGQVIDD
-396 EWSQNVTYHDVDG
+396 EWSGNVTYYDSDG

-427 GVVIS
+427 GVVIED
-432 GGTFDINTTDD
+432 GNFVIRTTDD
-443 SINASRDGD
+443 SINASRDG
-452 GYVNISGG
+452 GAFVNISGG
-460 KIYASSAK
+460 KVYASSSR

-475 GDINISGGTIVAL
+475 GDINISGGTLVAL

-496 FDCDGDLTFTGGLA
+496 FDCDGDLTFTGGVA
-510 VGVSGSSRVYA
+510 AGISGASKSYA
-521 STSNKNNTQNVF
+521 SSSNKNNSQNVF
-533 VLGSSVT
+533 VLGSSLA
-540 GSAGTTMA
+540 GKAGTTMA

-553 GNPVFAFAIP
+553 GKAVFAFTIP
-563 SGLSYG
+563 SGISYG
-569 LVVISSPNLESGK
+569 LVTISSPNLETGK
-582 TYSVKSGVSVSGGEN
+582 TYSVKSGVTVSGGEN
-597 FHGLY
+597 YCGLY
-602 TSMPK
+602 TSMPS

-617 KTESGT
+617 STEEGSFVYSSGAA
-623 LVYNEGVSEGGF
+623 EGGF
-635 GGFGGFGMGDPRSAD
+635 GRFGMGGARAGD
-650 GFPGGDF
+650 GNF
-657 KPGEMPP
+657 PP
-664 DFNPDNFPGG
+664 DGFNPDMMPEGFEEKGMKG
-674 DFKPGDFPPDMN
+674 E
-686 GNRPERPNGEM
+686 RPEPGMRGENEGRNGGM
-697 KGGKEGK
+697 KKM
-704 KKTR
+704 R

>member
-19 FTSCSQKVSVQPVR
+19 FTSCSQKVSAQPVR
-33 DENRTFADSGTMGGR
+33 DENRTFAASGKMGGR
-48 GEMSGSGNSAETMKI
+48 GGMSGSGNSAETMKI

-68 VDLSLLTGDEKNVSD
+68 VDLSLLTGDEKKVSD

-106 EALAYGKEVKVSDG
+106 EALAYGEEVKVSDG

-142 TVRVVLSGTLKDGN
+142 TVKVVLSGTLKDGN

-271 GIYAKDYIHVISGT
+271 GIYSKDYIHLISGT
-285 VTVNSSGRNCVRS
+285 VNVTTTGRNCIRS

-314 GTHTNDQSRGIIV
+314 GTHTNDQSRGIVV
-327 EGDEENPGEGFIYIS
+327 EGDEENPGEGFIYIT
-342 DGTVNI
+342 DGNVNI

-355 SAKWDIEEDAETETT
+355 SAKWDIEEDAETEST
-370 DDDPNPVVVITGG
+370 DDDPKPVVVITGG
-383 TFSITTSASVIED
+383 NFDITTSGQVIDD
-396 EWSQNVTYHDVDG
+396 EWSGNVTYYDSDG

-427 GVVIS
+427 GVIIEDGNFVIR
-432 GGTFDINTTDD
+432 TTDD
-443 SINASRDGD
+443 SINASRDG
-452 GYVNISGG
+452 GAFVNISGG
-460 KIYASSAK
+460 KIYASSSR

-475 GDINISGGTIVAL
+475 GDINISGGTLVAL

-496 FDCDGDLTFTGGLA
+496 FDCDGDLTFTGGVA
-510 VGVSGSSRVYA
+510 AGISGASKSYA
-521 STSNKNNTQNVF
+521 SNSNKNNSQNVF
-533 VLGSSVT
+533 VLGSSLA
-540 GSAGTTMA
+540 GKAGTTMA

-553 GNPVFAFAIP
+553 GKAVFAFTIP
-563 SGLSYG
+563 SGISYG
-569 LVVISSPNLESGK
+569 LVTISSPNLETGK
-582 TYSVKSGVSVSGGEN
+582 TYSVKSGVTVSGGEN
-597 FHGLY
+597 YYGLY
-602 TSMPK
+602 TSMPS

-617 KTESGT
+617 STEEGSFVYSSGAA
-623 LVYNEGVSEGGF
+623 EGGF
-635 GGFGGFGMGDPRSAD
+635 GRFGMGGARAGD
-650 GFPGGDF
+650 GNF
-657 KPGEMPP
+657 PP
-664 DFNPDNFPGG
+664 DGFNPDMMPEGFEGKG
-674 DFKPGDFPPDMN
+674 MKGE
-686 GNRPERPNGEM
+686 RPEPGIRGENEGRNGGM
-697 KGGKEGK
+697 KKM
-704 KKTR
+704 R

>member
-19 FTSCSQKVSVQPVR
+19 FTSCSQKVSAQPVR
-33 DENRTFADSGTMGGR
+33 DENRTFAASGKMGGR
-48 GEMSGSGNSAETMKI
+48 GGMSGSGNSAETMKI

-68 VDLSLLTGDEKNVSD
+68 VDLSLLTGDEKKVSD

-106 EALAYGKEVKVSDG
+106 EALAYGEEVKVSDG

-142 TVRVVLSGTLKDGN
+142 TVKVVLSGTLKDGN

-271 GIYAKDYIHVISGT
+271 GIYSKDYIHLISGT
-285 VTVNSSGRNCVRS
+285 VNVTTTGRNCIRS

-314 GTHTNDQSRGIIV
+314 GTHTNDQSRGIVV
-327 EGDEENPGEGFIYIS
+327 EGDEENPGEGFIYIT
-342 DGTVNI
+342 DGNVNI

-355 SAKWDIEEDAETETT
+355 SAKWDIEEDAETEST
-370 DDDPNPVVVITGG
+370 DDDPKPVVVITGG
-383 TFSITTSASVIED
+383 NFDITTSGQVIDD
-396 EWSQNVTYHDVDG
+396 EWSGNVTYYDSDG

-427 GVVIS
+427 GVIIEDGNFVIR
-432 GGTFDINTTDD
+432 TTDD
-443 SINASRDGD
+443 SINASRDG
-452 GYVNISGG
+452 GAFVNISGG
-460 KIYASSAK
+460 KIYASSSR

-475 GDINISGGTIVAL
+475 GDINISGGTLVAL

-496 FDCDGDLTFTGGLA
+496 FDCDGDLTITGGVA
-510 VGVSGSSRVYA
+510 AGISGASKSYA
-521 STSNKNNTQNVF
+521 SNSNKNNSQNVF
-533 VLGSSVT
+533 VLGSSLA
-540 GSAGTTMA
+540 GKAGTTMA

-553 GNPVFAFAIP
+553 GKAVFAFTIP
-563 SGLSYG
+563 SGISYG
-569 LVVISSPNLESGK
+569 LVTISSPNLETGK
-582 TYSVKSGVSVSGGEN
+582 TYSVKSGVTVSGGEN
-597 FHGLY
+597 YYGLY
-602 TSMPK
+602 TSMPS

-617 KTESGT
+617 STEEGSFVYSSGAA
-623 LVYNEGVSEGGF
+623 EGGF
-635 GGFGGFGMGDPRSAD
+635 GRFGMGGARAGD
-650 GFPGGDF
+650 GNF
-657 KPGEMPP
+657 PP
-664 DFNPDNFPGG
+664 DGFNPDMMPEGFEGKG
-674 DFKPGDFPPDMN
+674 MKGE
-686 GNRPERPNGEM
+686 RPEPGIRGENEGRNGGM
-697 KGGKEGK
+697 KKM
-704 KKTR
+704 R